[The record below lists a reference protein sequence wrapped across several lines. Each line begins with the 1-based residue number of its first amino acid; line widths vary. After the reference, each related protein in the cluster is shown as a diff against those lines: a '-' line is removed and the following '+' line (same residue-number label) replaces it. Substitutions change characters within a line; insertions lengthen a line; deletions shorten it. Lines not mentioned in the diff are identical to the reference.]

1 MPMNFRDDPPGQIRD
16 PDETKNPRMW
26 MAHALI
32 YFGNVLI
39 KGKFDKRI
47 GLIPC
52 CKKDIRLFQTSS
64 VVSLDT
70 IELWNFSVKP
80 RAVGKTWLR
89 TLTGLVPNWPSW
101 SPGIIFIFLT
111 TFSGDV
117 KKVFQGRKTNKN
129 KTSSPFQSSRGS
141 RVQSNS
147 SFLLDNT
154 AKAHHW
160 NQFHNLLNFFQTFI
174 KYSTALQ

>member
-1 MPMNFRDDPPGQIRD
+1 MPMNFRDDPPGQLRD

-32 YFGNVLI
+32 YFGNVLR

-70 IELWNFSVKP
+70 IELWNFSVKL

-89 TLTGLVPNWPSW
+89 TLDWTGSHATGHLGVQALFSFFSRPFPEMSRKFSKVEKLTKIRRQVLFNLVEVPE
-101 SPGIIFIFLT
+101 
-111 TFSGDV
+111 
-117 KKVFQGRKTNKN
+117 
-129 KTSSPFQSSRGS
+129 SSPT
-141 RVQSNS
+141 
-147 SFLLDNT
+147 LL
-154 AKAHHW
+154 
-160 NQFHNLLNFFQTFI
+160 FC
-174 KYSTALQ
+174 